1 MARSLGAFRKSSGKT
16 VTVPSVRGG
25 TAWALGGATLLAVA
39 LRLPFLAAGV
49 GQDEGGYAYVAQP
62 RRRRQ

>member
-39 LRLPFLAAGV
+39 LRLPFLA
-49 GQDEGGYAYVAQP
+49 
-62 RRRRQ
+62 